1 MIVPT
6 DPRPQLSQMMF
17 AARNMDSGREP
28 MAGARQTLPGVDRW
42 VEDPPRFVIG
52 RVPGGGR

>member
-6 DPRPQLSQMMF
+6 DPRPQLSQMMLV
-17 AARNMDSGREP
+17 AKNLDANRSP

-42 VEDPPRFVIG
+42 VKDPHVIG